1 MGIIRNVAR
10 MASMLLAI
18 FQTRI
23 ELFTVELQEEA
34 QRLLSYLILS
44 LVALFCVIMAF
55 LLGVFLIIVLLW
67 DSYRIL
73 AVSGLIVFFGGAAA
87 LIAIGIRSSLR
98 KKPRMLAYTRSEI
111 AKDIERLKSEQ
122 HKGFRNDRTT

>member
-1 MGIIRNVAR
+1 
-10 MASMLLAI
+10 MASTLLAI

-111 AKDIERLKSEQ
+111 ARDIERLKSEQ